1 MKGEQMKFLQEMI
14 AKKRASQHGLEDE
27 DFADQEDMDA
37 AMASGDGDFRM
48 EDTDSFDAQDDF
60 VAGAD
65 DDYEDDYDDDADD
78 DGDLFE
84 DQSYDWEFDG
94 AETADLSKE
103 PAEDASLHAPEDNDY
118 DDDDDIDAGVANVLR
133 EVAGKTQAQSMP
145 EPGEPA
151 VASRL
156 EENVEKLR
164 IQRKIWDLE
173 SDTNETEAASQP
185 VDEDTLS
192 FDAAADADADADA
205 DDDFFDDE
213 HEDVA
218 EDGAYEEDLEDLEAD
233 QEDLEAYAA
242 EDDETV
248 GLDDENEE
256 TEAAFEDE
264 MADEAS
270 YDDEPDLSA
279 AAAMAGLRSQNPR
292 VQSKNQLRREPA
304 PRREQAQMP
313 RMAAPDAE
321 EQAQGGAPKP
331 RAGRVKTR
339 LLGFHR
345 PEDKPADPFA
355 KAAEARAED
364 APAPEM
370 EAPAGDP
377 QFPVGWLIVL
387 EGPGRG
393 ASFTLTGGVSKI
405 GRGQDQAVRLDFGDT
420 SISRDNHAA
429 IAYDEE
435 RRTFFIGHGGKA
447 NLVRLNDMP
456 VLSTETITH
465 DDQIRIG
472 ETTLRFIALC
482 GPDFSWDTEGEAD
495 SSHEAAE

>member
-37 AMASGDGDFRM
+37 AMASGDDDFGT
-48 EDTDSFDAQDDF
+48 EDSDSFDAQDEF
-60 VAGAD
+60 VAEAD
-65 DDYEDDYDDDADD
+65 DDYEDDYEDDAE
-78 DGDLFE
+78 DLFE

-103 PAEDASLHAPEDNDY
+103 PAADASLQAPEDNDY

-133 EVAGKTQAQSMP
+133 EVAGRTQSPSMP

-173 SDTNETEAASQP
+173 SETDQTEAASEP

-192 FDAAADADADADA
+192 FDAAADADAHEGFEDELLDDA
-205 DDDFFDDE
+205 

-218 EDGAYEEDLEDLEAD
+218 EDEAYEEDLEDLEAD
-233 QEDLEAYAA
+233 QEALEAYAS
-242 EDDETV
+242 EDDGIV
-248 GLDDENEE
+248 G
-256 TEAAFEDE
+256 FEDE
-264 MADEAS
+264 EVEAGFEDDMAEDAADE
-270 YDDEPDLSA
+270 DEPDLTSA
-279 AAAMAGLRSQNPR
+279 AAMSALRAQNPR

-313 RMAAPDAE
+313 RMAAPGPE
-321 EQAQGGAPKP
+321 ELAQDGAPKP

-345 PEDKPADPFA
+345 PEDKPTDPFA
-355 KAAEARAED
+355 NAAAAQAD
-364 APAPEM
+364 TSPAPEM
-370 EAPAGDP
+370 AAPAGDP

-393 ASFTLTGGVSKI
+393 ASFTLTSGVSKI

-435 RRTFFIGHGGKA
+435 QRTFFIGHGGKA

-482 GPDFSWDTEGEAD
+482 GPDFSWNTEGEAD